1 MGMRFAKS
9 VLLATSA
16 LLTLLAPARGQA
28 AKPPPPPVISADDAL
43 RAYQEHAL
51 PAFVKLAEDAL
62 RTELAQKKPNDE
74 TITRLASLRI
84 FASRLGSA
92 TLASPEDARTL
103 QWLVKHPTLGPLLLT
118 ALSPRDNPARVLSV
132 LTALRTTFGKTV
144 DQFPDLTVATCVV
157 WDSPTREDQ
166 TPEQATQAACDV
178 FAHLTEYRA
187 KMRFDP
193 QSLPWPILLY
203 LVDSR
208 VTPEERQWAL
218 NTYRLPREPGQ
229 AYFQVR
235 YDMAGF
241 YSGQWKGGDRQP
253 YTLPNILK
261 LGGVCKDEAHFTAE
275 VCRAYGIPA
284 AVCTGSSGSGEGFH
298 AWVGL
303 LKISQKRAVFDFQTA
318 RYPEHGFW
326 SGTVIDPQ
334 TGEKLADSEVA
345 MVAEWSAVPPAR
357 RLLSHALTQSLDLLD
372 QPQQRITACK
382 AALDAAPG
390 NQRAW
395 LALVN
400 ECTQPQTPA
409 ATVAEVSAVIE
420 RFALD
425 RYDDFAF
432 KSFTTFVAA
441 AKPEDQLPML
451 DRISK
456 LFPNRPDLLA
466 DLALRKGD
474 ALRKAARPVDAL
486 HLYQEVLEIALRY
499 GPLSLDAIARID
511 AMLRPAGK
519 MRELTDHYRVAWAHM
534 PVPEASGYIATTPWY
549 IMGDRYAAIL
559 EETGD
564 KPAAAKVRQTLRARD
579 RSLSDNPAKQPPSR

>member
-1 MGMRFAKS
+1 MAFCLRNIA
-9 VLLATSA
+9 LLAVFA
-16 LLTLLAPARGQA
+16 VLMHVCPARGQP
-28 AKPPPPPVISADDAL
+28 AKAPPAPAISSDDAL
-43 RAYQEHAL
+43 GAYAGHAL
-51 PAFVKLAEDAL
+51 PAFVKLTEDAL
-62 RTELAQKKPNDE
+62 RKELGQKKPNEDAV
-74 TITRLASLRI
+74 IRLSSLRI
-84 FASRLGSA
+84 FASRVAGGA
-92 TLASPEDARTL
+92 LASPEDAKTL
-103 QWLVKHPTLGPLLLT
+103 EWLVKHPTLGPLLLT

-144 DQFPDLTVATCVV
+144 EQFPELTVATCVV

-166 TPEQATQAACDV
+166 TPEQATRAACDV
-178 FAHLTEYRA
+178 FAHLTLNRA

-193 QSLPWPILLY
+193 QALPWPILLY

-208 VTPEERQWAL
+208 VTPDERIWAL
-218 NTYRLPREPGQ
+218 NTYHLPREAGQ

-241 YSGQWKGGDRQP
+241 YSGQWKGGDRQS

-261 LGGVCKDEAHFTAE
+261 LGGVCKDEAHFAAE
-275 VCRAYGIPA
+275 TCRANGIPA
-284 AVCTGSSGSGEGFH
+284 AVCTGSSGNGEGFH

-303 LKISQKRAVFDFQTA
+303 LKISQRRAVFDFQTA

-345 MVAEWSAVPPAR
+345 MVAEWSAAPPPK

-372 QPQQRITACK
+372 EPQQRITACK
-382 AALDAAPG
+382 AALEAAPG
-390 NQRAW
+390 NQQAW

-400 ECTQPQTPA
+400 ECIQPQTPA
-409 ATVAEVSAVIE
+409 TTVTEVSEVIE
-420 RFALD
+420 RFALG

-432 KSFTTFVAA
+432 KSFTTFIAA
-441 AKPEDQLPML
+441 ARPEDQLAML
-451 DRISK
+451 DRVSK
-456 LFPNRPDLLA
+456 FFPNRPDLLA

-474 ALRKAARPVDAL
+474 ALRKASRPVDAL
-486 HLYQEVLEIALRY
+486 RLYEEVLQIALRY
-499 GPLSLDAIARID
+499 GPLSLEAIARID

-519 MRELTDHYRVAWAHM
+519 MRELADHYRVAWAHM
-534 PVPEASGYIATTPWY
+534 TVPEASGYIATTPWY

-564 KPAAAKVRQTLRARD
+564 KAAALKVRQTLKSRD
-579 RSLSDNPAKQPPSR
+579 RSLAENMAK

>member
-1 MGMRFAKS
+1 MAL
-9 VLLATSA
+9 VLAASTLMTPPTLAQ
-16 LLTLLAPARGQA
+16 GQA
-28 AKPPPPPVISADDAL
+28 AKPLPISTDDAL
-43 RAYQEHAL
+43 RAYQDRAL
-51 PAFVKLAEDAL
+51 PAFLKRTQDAL
-62 RTELAQKKPNDE
+62 RTELAQKKPSDE
-74 TITRLASLRI
+74 AVIRLASLRI
-84 FASRLGSA
+84 FASRLAGA
-92 TLASPEDARTL
+92 TFASPDDASTL

-118 ALSPRDNPARVLSV
+118 AISPRDNPARVLTV
-132 LTALRTTFGKTV
+132 LTALRKNFGRLV
-144 DQFPDLTVATCVV
+144 DQFPDLAVAACVV

-166 TPEQATQAACDV
+166 TPEQATQAACDI
-178 FAHLTEYRA
+178 FAHLTEHRA
-187 KMRFDP
+187 KLRFDP
-193 QSLPWPILLY
+193 QALPWPILLY

-208 VTPEERQWAL
+208 VTPDERLWAL
-218 NTYRLPREPGQ
+218 TTYHLPREPGQ

-241 YSGQWKGGDRQP
+241 YSGQWKGGAVQP

-261 LGGVCKDEAHFTAE
+261 LGGVCKDEAHFAAE
-275 VCRAYGIPA
+275 VCRANGIPA
-284 AVCTGSSGSGEGFH
+284 AVCTGSSGNGEGFH

-303 LKISQKRAVFDFQTA
+303 LKVSQRRAVFDFQTA

-326 SGTVIDPQ
+326 SGAVIDPQ
-334 TGEKLADSEVA
+334 TGDKLADSEVA

-382 AALDAAPG
+382 AALEAAPG
-390 NQRAW
+390 NQQAW

-409 ATVAEVSAVIE
+409 ATVTEVSQVIE
-420 RFALD
+420 RFALG

-441 AKPEDQLPML
+441 ARPEDQLPML
-451 DRISK
+451 DRVSK
-456 LFPNRPDLLA
+456 FFPNRPDLLA

-474 ALRKAARPVDAL
+474 ALIKGSRPVDAL
-486 HLYQEVLEIALRY
+486 RLYQEVLEVALRY
-499 GPLSLDAIARID
+499 GPLALDAIARID

-519 MRELTDHYRVAWAHM
+519 MPELTDHYRVAWAHM

-559 EETGD
+559 DETGD
-564 KPAAAKVRQTLRARD
+564 KPTAARVRQTLRSRD
-579 RSLSDNPAKQPPSR
+579 RSLSDDPARKPPPSR